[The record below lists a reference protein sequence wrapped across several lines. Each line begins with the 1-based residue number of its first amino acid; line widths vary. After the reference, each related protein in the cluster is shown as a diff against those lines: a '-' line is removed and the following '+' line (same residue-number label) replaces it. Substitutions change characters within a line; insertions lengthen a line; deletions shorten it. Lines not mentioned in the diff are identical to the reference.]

1 LARPTDSNEQ
11 LLCSFCG
18 KSQRQVK
25 KLIAGPGVYICDE
38 CIDLCNEIIDE
49 ELTAPPSFELENL
62 PKPKEIHSVLEEYV
76 VGQETAKRAL
86 SVAVYNHYKRVQMT
100 NGDGGD
106 EADIELQKSN
116 ILLLGPTGCGKT
128 LLAQTLARIL
138 NVPFAIA
145 DATALTEAGYVGE
158 DVENILLKLIQAADF
173 DVKKAETGIIYI
185 DEVDKVA
192 RKADNPSITR
202 DVSGEGVQQALLKIL
217 EGTTASVPPQGGRK
231 HPHQDFLT
239 IDTTNILFL
248 CGGSFGQLDDI
259 IERRIGQQGVGFGA
273 SIRSS
278 EDKDTGELFEQV
290 LPEDLMEYGLIP
302 EFIGRLPVVA
312 AIHQLTRDDLITI
325 LTEPRNALTRQFQRF
340 FEFDDIELVFA
351 EDSLG
356 AIADK
361 ALERETGARGL
372 RSILEETLMD
382 VQFELPSRADVSK
395 CVVTRDTIER
405 ERKPTLVTQAA
416 ADEPLDEQLEES
428 A

>member
-1 LARPTDSNEQ
+1 MARPTESNEQ

-49 ELTAPPSFELENL
+49 ELAAPPTFELESL
-62 PKPKEIHSVLEEYV
+62 PKPKEIHSVLNEYV
-76 VGQETAKRAL
+76 VGQETAKRSL
-86 SVAVYNHYKRVQMT
+86 SVAVYNHYKRVQMAQS
-100 NGDGGD
+100 DD
-106 EADIELQKSN
+106 EEVELQKSN

-185 DEVDKVA
+185 DEVDKIA

-231 HPHQDFLT
+231 HPHQEFLT
-239 IDTTNILFL
+239 IDTTNVLFI
-248 CGGSFGQLDDI
+248 CGGSFAQLDKVID
-259 IERRIGQQGVGFGA
+259 RRIGHHGVGFGA
-273 SIRSS
+273 EVQSR
-278 EDKDTGELFEQV
+278 DQRDTGELFEHV

-325 LTEPRNALTRQFQRF
+325 LTEPRNALTRQFERF

-356 AIADK
+356 SIADK
-361 ALERETGARGL
+361 ALDREVGARGL
-372 RSILEETLMD
+372 RSILEETLLD
-382 VQFELPSRADVSK
+382 VQFELPSRRDVRK
-395 CVVTRDTIER
+395 CVVTKDTIQR
-405 ERKPTLVTQAA
+405 GIKPTLVTEAA
-416 ADEPLDEQLEES
+416 PDEPGDELEELEEES